1 MHLSGVPHG
10 NMGFSYIFGNG
21 ALYSQKIPLMKG
33 LGSSCTLYNSLAICN
48 VWDYVFMPGSG
59 GYLLLMFMIK
69 KYCIYVLS
77 SVEATSQQLHVVKI
91 KLYVLRIWGLWLE
104 FQISADTS
112 IFA

>member
-1 MHLSGVPHG
+1 MAWFRRPAPVLSSFTSAPWRPGQACVHLSGVPHG

-21 ALYSQKIPLMKG
+21 ALYSQKIPVMKG

-69 KYCIYVLS
+69 NTAYMSYL
-77 SVEATSQQLHVVKI
+77 L
-91 KLYVLRIWGLWLE
+91 
-104 FQISADTS
+104 
-112 IFA
+112 